1 MEFVFENFRLLD
13 LKRWKKLNYMDFST
27 NPDYFL
33 GPWIN
38 VQAELPTA
46 LTTATS
52 GKVRTQKEDRTIIT
66 WNGSNKPAV
75 IGFWMADNAKN
86 RDAFT
91 ERSYLSPVGQAQINE
106 YKDKG
111 YTLTQTKGW

>member
-1 MEFVFENFRLLD
+1 I
-13 LKRWKKLNYMDFST
+13 

-38 VQAELPTA
+38 VQEELPTA
-46 LTTATS
+46 LTTGTV
-52 GKVRTQKEDRTIIT
+52 GKAKVQKPDRTIIT
-66 WNGSNKPAV
+66 WNGSNRPDIV
-75 IGFWMADNAKN
+75 GFWMVDNAKN
-86 RDAFT
+86 RNAFT
-91 ERSYLSPVGQAQINE
+91 DRSYLSPIGQTQINE